1 MKDIKVLKELI
12 KMERVDEF
20 TYIGKN
26 EPIGSPIVFGGQV
39 LAQGLYAM
47 SQSVPEERIAHSLHS
62 YFILPGDLNKPIR
75 YEVEYVR
82 DGGSFST
89 RRVKAIQGGEVIFF
103 MGGSFQVRE
112 EGYKHQI
119 KMPDVAPPE
128 ELKSWD
134 ETYSEIKDFLP
145 KEMQTFFGIDRP
157 IIFKPAVEES
167 ILEQK
172 DREPFQNIWFK
183 IKGTTENN
191 PLENRAI
198 LAYISDYNLLFT
210 ALRPHSSKAN
220 IANTVTATIDHAM
233 WFYQDADINDWF
245 LYALDSPGA
254 DGGRGFTR
262 GNIFNR
268 KGELIASVAQEGLI
282 RKKNR
287 KK

>member
-12 KMERVDEF
+12 KMKRVDEF

-47 SQSVPEERIAHSLHS
+47 SQSVPEDRIAHSLHS
-62 YFILPGDLNKPIR
+62 YFILPGDLNKPIT

-89 RRVKAIQGGEVIFF
+89 RRVKAKQDGEVIFF
-103 MGGSFQVRE
+103 MGGSFQKKE

-119 KMPDVAPPE
+119 KMPDVTPPE
-128 ELKSWD
+128 ALKSWD
-134 ETYSEIKDFLP
+134 ETYSEIKDILP
-145 KEMQTFFGIDRP
+145 ERVKNFFAIDRP
-157 IIFKPAVEES
+157 ISFRPAVEES
-167 ILEQK
+167 MLEQK
-172 DREPFQNIWFK
+172 NREPFQNIWFK
-183 IKGTTENN
+183 IKGTTENS

-210 ALRPHSSKAN
+210 ALRPHGSQAN
-220 IANTVTATIDHAM
+220 IGNTMTATIDHAM
-233 WFYQDADINDWF
+233 WFYQESDINDWF
-245 LYALDSPGA
+245 LYALDSPVA
-254 DGGRGFTR
+254 NGGRGFTR

-268 KGELIASVAQEGLI
+268 QGDLIASVAQEGLI
-282 RKKNR
+282 RKIK
-287 KK
+287 

>member
-1 MKDIKVLKELI
+1 MKDIKLLKELI
-12 KMERVDEF
+12 KMERIDDF

-47 SQSVPEERIAHSLHS
+47 SQTVPQDRIAHSLHS
-62 YFILPGDLNKPIR
+62 YFILPGDLSKPIR

-89 RRVKAIQGGEVIFF
+89 RRVKAMQDGEVIFF
-103 MGGSFQVRE
+103 MGGSFQERE

-119 KMPDVAPPE
+119 KMPEVPQPE
-128 ELKSWD
+128 NLKSWN
-134 ETYSEIKDFLP
+134 ETYLGIKDSLPNSLKKFLVV
-145 KEMQTFFGIDRP
+145 DRP
-157 IIFKPAVEES
+157 ISFKPAVEENL
-167 ILEQK
+167 LEQK
-172 DREPFQNIWFK
+172 DREPYQNIWFR
-183 IKGTTENN
+183 IKGETENN

-210 ALRPHSSKAN
+210 ALRPHASKAN
-220 IANTVTATIDHAM
+220 MGNTIMATIDHAM
-233 WFYQDADINDWF
+233 WFYQDTDINDWF

-254 DGGRGFTR
+254 GGGRGFTR

-282 RKKNR
+282 RKIKI
-287 KK
+287 K

>member
-1 MKDIKVLKELI
+1 MKDIKLLKELI

-47 SQSVPEERIAHSLHS
+47 SQSVPEDRIAHSLHS

-89 RRVKAIQGGEVIFF
+89 RRVKAKQDGEVIFF
-103 MGGSFQVRE
+103 MGGSFQKKE
-112 EGYKHQI
+112 GGYKHQI
-119 KMPDVAPPE
+119 KMPEVAPPE
-128 ELKSWD
+128 ALKSWD
-134 ETYSEIKDFLP
+134 ETYLEIKDILP
-145 KEMQTFFGIDRP
+145 KGVKNFFAIDRP
-157 IIFKPAVEES
+157 ISFKPAVEES

-172 DREPFQNIWFK
+172 DREPYQNIWFK

-198 LAYISDYNLLFT
+198 LAYVSDYNLLFT
-210 ALRPHSSKAN
+210 ALRPHGSQAN
-220 IANTVTATIDHAM
+220 MKNTIMATIDHAM
-233 WFYQDADINDWF
+233 WFYEEADINDWF
-245 LYALDSPGA
+245 LYALDSPVA
-254 DGGRGFTR
+254 NGGRGFTR

-268 KGELIASVAQEGLI
+268 QGDLIASVAQEGLI
-282 RKKNR
+282 RKIK
-287 KK
+287 